1 MCMSVGIHQDD
12 SKIPLVRAWRRF
24 AACPFR
30 LFTLASLIHT
40 GVLFTLVFGDF
51 LPYSRHTANTV
62 LFVAFYGLLS
72 TPVLGALLYWLPQR
86 FNRQAV
92 SYGWFSFIYLLI
104 VLALGL
110 IQVGL
115 LLGKPWIM
123 SGSTLLMLAWYM
135 ALRTFSGFSI
145 WCSNGDRAWL
155 RLTQLGL
162 LLGMV
167 GIASFAVGLGY
178 DKVSL
183 SASLPSMIYVA
194 SSSVL
199 VLGVLRLHFIK
210 PVAQP
215 DGARCLAR

>member
-1 MCMSVGIHQDD
+1 MCMSVGIQQQD

-30 LFTLASLIHT
+30 LFTLAALIHT
-40 GVLFTLVFGDF
+40 CVLFALVFGDF

-86 FNRQAV
+86 FGRQAV
-92 SYGWFSFIYLLI
+92 SYGWYSFIYLLI
-104 VLALGL
+104 VLALAL
-110 IQVGL
+110 MQIGL
-115 LLGKPWIM
+115 LLGKSWMMP
-123 SGSTLLMLAWYM
+123 GSALLVLAWYM
-135 ALRTFSGFSI
+135 VLRAFSGFSI
-145 WCSNGDRAWL
+145 WCSDGDRVWL
-155 RLTQLGL
+155 RLIQFGL
-162 LLGMV
+162 ILAMV
-167 GIASFAVGLGY
+167 GIAGFAAGLAY

-183 SASLPSMIYVA
+183 SASLPSIIYVA

-210 PVAQP
+210 PVSRP
-215 DGARCLAR
+215 DGASCLAR